1 MRIYTLH
8 QPKDLAKDRA
18 AEVVPVK
25 EGFSWP
31 AFIVSPLWALW
42 HRLWFWAVG
51 FVAANILLGWALA
64 AAGGNEFVTSTASFA
79 LALIIGW
86 TANDLRRRKLRKQ
99 GFEEC
104 AALVADNKETAV
116 ARFLMAEPSVPSAPT
131 NRASNR
137 AGGPW

>member
-8 QPKDLAKDRA
+8 QPKDPTT
-18 AEVVPVK
+18 EVVPVK

-31 AFIVSPLWALW
+31 AFFVSPLWALW

-51 FVAANILLGWALA
+51 FVAANIVLGWILTT
-64 AAGGNEFVTSTASFA
+64 AGGNEFVTSTASFA

-86 TANDLRRRKLRKQ
+86 TANDLRRRKLTKR
-99 GFEEC
+99 GFEES
-104 AALVADNKETAV
+104 AVLVANNKETAI
-116 ARFLMAEPSVPSAPT
+116 ARFLMAAPT
-131 NRASNR
+131 ASPTPTNR